1 MMSAVELI
9 GRGRATL
16 TMSVDKGKADSA
28 LGCFEVWKSDPN
40 ETLNPASVLNWQML
54 FVPRSTFEIAVVW
67 TMRRAPSQASQMR
80 RRDFITALGT
90 AATWPLAARAQQP
103 AKMKRIA
110 FVSPAAKVSEISV
123 SGRPYYRAFFEEL
136 SRLGYVEGQNLGV
149 ERYSGEGRP
158 ERYAE
163 LARDVVNTHPD
174 LILAVAARLSL
185 DFKMAT
191 TTIPIVT
198 LIIDPIAMGLVA
210 SIARPGGNITGVTIA
225 AGLELIGKRMGL
237 LVEAMPKLSTVGYL
251 VSRPYWEDP
260 RGAAARE
267 AAKRAGIS
275 LKAAL
280 LGNAFNEAE
289 YQRVFRSME
298 QDRADA
304 LMVSDENEHLT
315 YRATIVEL
323 AAKGRIPAIY
333 ALREF
338 VEVGGLMAYSIDL
351 ADIYRRVANLI
362 DKILR
367 GANPG
372 DIPFYQPTKF
382 ELSINLKTAKALGLE
397 IPAMLLA
404 RADEVIE

>member
-1 MMSAVELI
+1 
-9 GRGRATL
+9 
-16 TMSVDKGKADSA
+16 
-28 LGCFEVWKSDPN
+28 
-40 ETLNPASVLNWQML
+40 
-54 FVPRSTFEIAVVW
+54 
-67 TMRRAPSQASQMR
+67 
-80 RRDFITALGT
+80 
-90 AATWPLAARAQQP
+90 
-103 AKMKRIA
+103 
-110 FVSPAAKVSEISV
+110 
-123 SGRPYYRAFFEEL
+123 
-136 SRLGYVEGQNLGV
+136 V

-174 LILAVAARLSL
+174 LILAVGGRLSL

-198 LIIDPIAMGLVA
+198 MIIDPIAMGLVA

-225 AGLELIGKRMGL
+225 GGLEIIGKRMGL

-251 VSRPYWEDP
+251 ASRPFWEDP
-260 RGAAARE
+260 RGAAVRE
-267 AAKRAGIS
+267 AAKQAGIS
-275 LKAAL
+275 LSPVML
-280 LGNAFNEAE
+280 SAFDEAE

-304 LMVSDENEHLT
+304 FMVSDEPENGINRE
-315 YRATIVEL
+315 TIVEL

-333 ALREF
+333 PFRDF
-338 VEVGGLMAYSIDL
+338 VEAGGLMAYSIDL
-351 ADIYRRVANLI
+351 ADISRRLANLI
-362 DKILR
+362 DKILK

-397 IPAMLLA
+397 MPAMLLG